1 MPKDPR
7 MAGSTARGMKR
18 LNQLMGV
25 PESWKS
31 KGGNADAEP
40 SLPVKAGPSVT
51 ASIEPDGEE
60 GFSDGNPG
68 QGVTLS
74 GNLNL
79 EANTLASDS
88 ASLTQCGRAE
98 SPPIASIDHAV
109 ARARLENDHDAKK
122 MEKIVYFI
130 QKFHEGVTWG
140 KDDRFSDNVYL
151 GKVRTRCR
159 QALDEYL
166 PDIGITD
173 TRLLPL
179 HEELLAMKYC
189 HPREELDGAICG
201 MLSDL
206 GLLHLAQ
213 AFTNDFAPQGT
224 VKKDG
229 VDKAK
234 GASHQEP
241 EGNGTAKSADAIAR
255 LNAEVQSLKVQVKEL
270 ATKKDAIRLTEEV
283 RKKTD
288 RQQQQAE
295 DRMKAELAGTVAAAS
310 KKHEEAEAELRNEI
324 AALNIELAS
333 QQKELKD
340 LASKMEKPSPKL
352 PPPPVRFPLKINTRE
367 ATQKRKKDSLDA
379 AESTSSKR
387 PATELSKQA
396 GPTTGPPPEASS
408 RLRWGRG

>member
-1 MPKDPR
+1 
-7 MAGSTARGMKR
+7 MKR
-18 LNQLMGV
+18 LNQLIGV
-25 PESWKS
+25 PAESWKS
-31 KGGNADAEP
+31 KGRNADAES
-40 SLPVKAGPSVT
+40 SLPAKAGPSVT
-51 ASIEPDGEE
+51 ASVEPDDEE

-74 GNLNL
+74 DNLNR
-79 EANTLASDS
+79 EANTPASDS
-88 ASLTQCGRAE
+88 ASLAHCGRAE

-109 ARARLENDHDAKK
+109 ARARLENDHDTKK

-140 KDDRFSDNVYL
+140 KDDSFSDNVYL

-213 AFTNDFAPQGT
+213 AFTNDTTLRGPA
-224 VKKDG
+224 KKANA
-229 VDKAK
+229 VN
-234 GASHQEP
+234 HQER
-241 EGNGTAKSADAIAR
+241 EGTGTAKETDDIAR
-255 LNAEVQSLKVQVKEL
+255 LNAEVQSLKQQVKEL

-283 RKKTD
+283 RKKID
-288 RQQQQAE
+288 KQQQQAE
-295 DRMKAELAGTVAAAS
+295 DRIKAELAGTVAAAS

-333 QQKELKD
+333 QQKDLKD
-340 LASKMEKPSPKL
+340 LASKMEKPAPKL
-352 PPPPVRFPLKINTRE
+352 PPPPVRFPLKINTRDG
-367 ATQKRKKDSLDA
+367 TQKRKKDSLDA

-387 PATELSKQA
+387 PATELSKQP